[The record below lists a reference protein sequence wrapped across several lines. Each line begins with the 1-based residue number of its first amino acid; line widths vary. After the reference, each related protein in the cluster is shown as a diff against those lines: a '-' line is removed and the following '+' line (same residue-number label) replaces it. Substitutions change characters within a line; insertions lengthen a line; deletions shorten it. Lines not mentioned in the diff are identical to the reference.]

1 MVTCLQQLHLA
12 VWKLGTLAERI
23 TGDWSILKIECSS
36 QHQLSSDPTG
46 VLLKVSYYTCVVW
59 RCLSAAAAGNL
70 IPTSRHQMTPCPH
83 QHMLLY
89 SVHFLLQECLVTSP
103 MKFQKIRGM
112 RFMWLKCFLFP
123 SEARSANGVRQNKEY

>member
-23 TGDWSILKIECSS
+23 TGAWSILKIECSS

-59 RCLSAAAAGNL
+59 RCLSAAGAGNL

-89 SVHFLLQECLVTSP
+89 SVHFAATTMFSHFSNEISENKRYEVYVVKMFLVS
-103 MKFQKIRGM
+103 F
-112 RFMWLKCFLFP
+112 
-123 SEARSANGVRQNKEY
+123 

>member
-12 VWKLGTLAERI
+12 VWKLCRKNN
-23 TGDWSILKIECSS
+23 WSILKIECSS

-59 RCLSAAAAGNL
+59 RCLSAAGAGNL

-89 SVHFLLQECLVTSP
+89 SVHFLLQECLVISP
-103 MKFQKIRGM
+103 LKFQKTRGM
-112 RFMWLKCFLFP
+112 RFMWLNVSCFLLKQ
-123 SEARSANGVRQNKEY
+123 GVQIEFDKIRNIDDL